1 MQSDRFVTSFFRAYD
16 LRGIHPD
23 EIDAEIAH
31 RIGRAYG
38 SECVG
43 SPVVVGRDGRT
54 QAPEIARA
62 LIEGIT
68 ATGTDVVDVGE
79 VPTPLVRYAST
90 RPEFAG
96 AAMVTASHNPP
107 EYIGVKFSTAEG
119 VAMSRD
125 GGMKAIQERYETG
138 TFERGEGSLTERNL
152 EAAYLDTLLAPL
164 DGADLT
170 VAVNFANGVAATVG
184 RTLLERL
191 GCTVI
196 GINETIDGTF
206 PAHPPVPDDP
216 GAIKAVTDHLDGAD
230 AGICFDGDGDR
241 MGLVLP
247 ERGAVPT
254 DALMALFSRACLERE
269 PGTVV
274 HSLDTSQ
281 LVADVVDDHGG
292 STVETRVGFTYIAE
306 EIDRRND
313 VVFAG
318 EPSGHYGFPAFG
330 INWDDGLFGAA
341 LACQLVSATDVTG
354 WLAALPAYPTSP
366 THRID
371 CPEAA
376 KQPAIEAIDEQF
388 AEYPRSRVDGV
399 KIRFADGWAL
409 VRPSNT
415 EPKLSVRC
423 EANTDATLAEIESE
437 VLAAVDDAID
447 TVSQ

>member
-1 MQSDRFVTSFFRAYD
+1 MQRESLATSFFRAYD
-16 LRGIHPD
+16 LRGVHPA
-23 EIDAEIAH
+23 EIDADVAR

-38 SECVG
+38 SECEG

-54 QAPEIARA
+54 QAPEIAAA
-62 LIEGIT
+62 LTEGIV
-68 ATGTDVVDVGE
+68 ATGTDVVDVGV

-138 TFERGEGSLTERNL
+138 TFERGDGTRTERDL
-152 EAAYLDTLLAPL
+152 EEAYLDALLAPL
-164 DGADLT
+164 DEADVT

-196 GINETIDGTF
+196 GINERIDGTF

-216 GAIKAVTDHLDGAD
+216 TAIEAVTDRLDDAD

-241 MGLVLP
+241 MGLVVP
-247 ERGAVPT
+247 DRGAVPT
-254 DALMALFSRACLERE
+254 DQLMALFAHACLERE
-269 PGTVV
+269 RGTVV

-281 LVADVVDDHGG
+281 LVADVVEAHGG
-292 STVETRVGFTYIAE
+292 TTVETRVGFTYIAE
-306 EIDRRND
+306 EIDERD
-313 VVFAG
+313 GVVFAG

-330 INWDDGLFGAA
+330 IDWDDGLFGAA
-341 LACQLVSATDVTG
+341 LACHLLSSTDVG
-354 WLAALPAYPTSP
+354 DRLDAMPAYPTSP
-366 THRID
+366 THRIE
-371 CPEAA
+371 CPDAA
-376 KQPAIEAIDEQF
+376 KTPAIEAIDDRF
-388 AEYPRSRVDGV
+388 DGHPRSRLDGV
-399 KIRFADGWAL
+399 KIRFPDGWAL

-423 EANTDATLAEIESE
+423 EAQTDDALAEIETT
-437 VLAAVDDAID
+437 VLEAVADAIE
-447 TVSQ
+447 VGSQ